1 MASTQST
8 SARRRANGK
17 WKIAIWLVIFILLF
31 FVLLALLNNFNYSV
45 GARTGVLSKL
55 STRGVA
61 CRTSEG
67 QLALPNFSRSN
78 DRRPRNQEF
87 DNTFKFSVPDAD
99 VRKQLEA
106 IPAGQTVT
114 LDYHQKLFALD
125 WPLPF
130 LCVRRTAFEIVGV
143 RPGPASPVA
152 PPAAVGP

>member
-8 SARRRANGK
+8 PAGRRLTGK
-17 WKIAIWLVIFILLF
+17 LKIVIWLIISLLLLLL
-31 FVLLALLNNFNYSV
+31 LLALLNSFNYSV
-45 GARTGVLSKL
+45 GVRTGVLSKL

-87 DNTFKFSVPDAD
+87 DNTFNFSVPDAD

-114 LDYHQKLFALD
+114 LEYHQKLFALD
-125 WPLPF
+125 WPLPL

-143 RPGPASPVA
+143 RPGPASPGA
-152 PPAAVGP
+152 PPAAAGP